1 MLAPARRPGLL
12 RALLLAPLLA
22 AGALREAPVH
32 AEESGGDALQRAID
46 TATERV
52 YPALVNIGVL
62 TRVYQQGRA
71 VRFPALG
78 SGVVVS
84 PAGHVVTNFHVVE
97 GATRVSCQLPTGE
110 KIEADVLCED
120 PPADLAVLKLRL
132 DQREDATKPIPFASI
147 GDSDRVIVGQ
157 HVLAMGN
164 PRGLSSSV
172 TLGIVSN
179 TERVFTNFTG
189 DSIEVL
195 DIGEGNLTGLFNRW
209 IQHDALIQ
217 PGNSGGP
224 LVNLQG
230 EVVGINTR
238 GGGGVA
244 FAIPAS
250 TVKKTLNQ
258 ALTFGEVRRGWWAV
272 NFVPVANLG
281 LKAGALVSAVLPEG
295 SAAKAGIQAGDVLL
309 SIHGRPSD
317 VTGLDDVPLLYA
329 QIADLPLGKPVAV
342 RLLRGGVE
350 QTVQVTTER
359 MDKFLGEETVHAE
372 WGVTTMRITSP
383 MAWARRYP
391 DTRGVV
397 VTSLRPGFPC
407 DVAKP
412 KLASGDVVL
421 AVAGDAVTDAASFV
435 SVTRKHAGKKAV
447 GVRFRRGRLDMITVL
462 DLETKPPKGG
472 GQELPRAWLG
482 VQTQVL
488 TATVAES
495 LGVKGTQGFRVARVL
510 PGTEAEK
517 AGLRSGDLIT
527 HLNGEALKASQDQDG
542 EILKRRIED
551 MDIGADAELT
561 VLREGRPTKLKVLL
575 EESPNTAA
583 DADKAKD
590 EVLEFGVREMTYMD
604 WVDLTDQAPPA
615 KDAPSAWRG
624 LVVAEAAPGG
634 WASVNGLE
642 GGDVL
647 LSYQDMPTR
656 TIQEFKDAV
665 KKIAEARPKMVKL
678 FVRRDRAT
686 AFVFV
691 QPDWPA
697 R

>member
-1 MLAPARRPGLL
+1 MSAQSRASRPLLLLAL
-12 RALLLAPLLA
+12 LLLAPVLGPA
-22 AGALREAPVH
+22 AAR
-32 AEESGGDALQRAID
+32 AEEQGGDALRKAID
-46 TATERV
+46 LATERV
-52 YPALVNIGVL
+52 YPALVNISVL

-84 PAGHVVTNFHVVE
+84 PAGHVVTNFHVIE
-97 GATRVSCQLPTGE
+97 SATRVTCQLPTGE

-120 PPADLAVLKLRL
+120 APADLAVLKLRL
-132 DQREDATKPIPFASI
+132 DQREDTTKPIPFASI
-147 GDSDRVIVGQ
+147 GDSDRVMVGQ

-230 EVVGINTR
+230 EVVGINAR
-238 GGGGVA
+238 GGSGVA
-244 FAIPAS
+244 FAIPAN

-258 ALTFGEVRRGWWAV
+258 ALTFGEVRRGWWAI
-272 NFVPVANLG
+272 NFVPVTQVG

-295 SAAKAGIQAGDVLL
+295 AAAKAGIVPGDVLL
-309 SIHGRPSD
+309 SIAGKPSD

-329 QIADLPLGKPVAV
+329 LIADLPLNKPVPV
-342 RLLRGGVE
+342 RVLRDGAE
-350 QTVQVTTER
+350 KTLQVNVER
-359 MDKFLGEETVHAE
+359 MDKFLGEETVHSE
-372 WGVTTMRITSP
+372 WGVTSMNITSP

-391 DTRGVV
+391 DTKGVV
-397 VTSLRPGFPC
+397 VTSMRPGFPC

-412 KLASGDVVL
+412 KMAGGDVVL
-421 AVAGDAVTDAASFV
+421 AVQGDPVTDAASFIA
-435 SVTRKHAGKKAV
+435 VTKKHAGKKAV
-447 GVRFRRGRLDMITVL
+447 GVRFRRDRLDMITVL
-462 DLETKPPKGG
+462 DLETKPPKSA

-488 TATVAES
+488 TSTVAES
-495 LGVKGTQGFRVARVL
+495 LGMKGTQGFRVARVL
-510 PGTEAEK
+510 PGTQAEK
-517 AGLRSGDLIT
+517 AGLQAGDLIT

-542 EILKRRIED
+542 DILKRKVED
-551 MDIGADAELT
+551 MDIGADAELS
-561 VLREGRPTKLKVLL
+561 VLRAGKPVKVKVAL

-590 EVLEFGVREMTYMD
+590 EILEFGVREMTYMD
-604 WVDLTDQAPPA
+604 WVELTDKAPPA
-615 KDAPSAWRG
+615 KDAPSELRG

-634 WASVNGLE
+634 WASVNGLQ
-642 GGDVL
+642 GGDLL
-647 LSYQDMPTR
+647 LSYQDLPTR

-665 KKIAEARPKMVKL
+665 KKIAESRPKIVKL

-697 R
+697 K

>member
-1 MLAPARRPGLL
+1 MPLPF
-12 RALLLAPLLA
+12 RALRPFLLLTVALAFA
-22 AGALREAPVH
+22 AGLPPAAKAEDQQTDALRK
-32 AEESGGDALQRAID
+32 AIELAKD
-46 TATERV
+46 RV
-52 YPALVNIGVL
+52 YPALVNIGTL

-71 VRFPALG
+71 VRFPAAG
-78 SGVVVS
+78 SGVIVS
-84 PAGHVVTNFHVVE
+84 PAGHVVTNFHVIE
-97 GATRVSCQLPTGE
+97 GATRVTCQLPTGE
-110 KIEADVLCED
+110 KIEADVLCPD
-120 PPADLAVLKLRL
+120 APADLAVLKLRL

-147 GDSDRVIVGQ
+147 GDSDRLLVGE

-244 FAIPAS
+244 FAIPAN

-272 NFVPVANLG
+272 NFVPVTALG

-295 SAAKAGIQAGDVLL
+295 AAAKGGLQAGDVVL
-309 SIHGRPSD
+309 SIAGRPTD

-329 QIADLPLGKPVAV
+329 LIADLPQGKPVPV
-342 RLLRGGVE
+342 RYVRGGE
-350 QTVQVTTER
+350 ERTAQVPVDR
-359 MDKFLGEETVHAE
+359 MDKFLGEETVHSE
-372 WGVTTMRITSP
+372 WGVTTMNITSP

-391 DTRGVV
+391 DTQGVA

-412 KLASGDVVL
+412 KLQAGDVLL
-421 AVAGDAVTDAASFV
+421 AVQGDAVTDAVSFV
-435 SVTRKHAGKKAV
+435 AVTKKHAGKKAV

-482 VQTQVL
+482 VLTQVL
-488 TATVAES
+488 TPTVAES
-495 LGVKGTQGFRVARVL
+495 LGAKGTQGFRIARVL

-517 AGLRSGDLIT
+517 AGLKPGDLVT
-527 HLNGEALKASQDQDG
+527 HLNGEPLKASQEQDG
-542 EILKRRIED
+542 EILKRKVED

-561 VLREGRPTKLKVLL
+561 LLRNGKPLKLKVPLQ
-575 EESPNTAA
+575 ETPSTAA
-583 DADKAKD
+583 DAEKAKD
-590 EVLEFGVREMTYMD
+590 EILEFGVREMTYMD
-604 WVDLTDQAPPA
+604 WVERTDAAPPA
-615 KDAPSAWRG
+615 QGQAGAFQG
-624 LVVAEAAPGG
+624 LVVAEVSPGG
-634 WASVNGLE
+634 WAEVNGLE

-647 LSYQDMPTR
+647 LSYQDLPTG
-656 TIQEFKDAV
+656 TIQQFKDAV
-665 KKIAEARPKMVKL
+665 KKVAESRPKIVKL
-678 FVRRDRAT
+678 YVRRDRAT

-697 R
+697 K